1 MELVFGYL
9 AGLLTL
15 INPCILPVL
24 PIAVASAS
32 SSSRLGPVALAA
44 GMALT
49 FTVLGVATASVGPA
63 LGITPEIVS
72 QVSAAMMVLFGLV
85 LVVPRASAAFATA
98 TAGIAGTASVRLGE
112 VDESGLRGQFL
123 GGMLLGAVWSPC
135 IGPTLGGAI
144 SLASQGA
151 SLLWA
156 AAIMLMFSLGV
167 ATVFLAVSFGA
178 REALRTRIAGLR
190 AAAAWS
196 KPVMGWV
203 FVAVGLA
210 LLFKLNHVA
219 EQAVLDAMPVWLQDL
234 SVRL

>member
-1 MELVFGYL
+1 MELIFGYL

-24 PIAVASAS
+24 PIAVAAAAS
-32 SSSRLGPVALAA
+32 DSRAGPLALAA

-49 FTVLGVATASVGPA
+49 FTTLGVATASLGPA
-63 LGITPEIVS
+63 LGVTPELVS

-85 LVVPRASAAFATA
+85 LLVPQASAAFATA
-98 TAGIAGTASVRLGE
+98 AAGLADSASGRLGQVE
-112 VDESGLRGQFL
+112 EGGVHGQFV

-151 SLLWA
+151 SLPWA
-156 AAIMLMFSLGV
+156 TAVMLSFSLGV
-167 ATVFLAVSFGA
+167 ATIFLAVSYGA

-190 AAAAWS
+190 AVAAWS
-196 KPVMGWV
+196 KPVLGCV

-210 LLFKLNHVA
+210 LLLRLNHVV

-234 SVRL
+234 SVWL